1 MACQRQPDTALGRT
15 GPGNGEYE
23 VINVNSG
30 KLLEVADASTAD
42 GANVQQWSANGHP
55 TQRWILSSV

>member
-1 MACQRQPDTALGRT
+1 M
-15 GPGNGEYE
+15 
-23 VINVNSG
+23 
-30 KLLEVADASTAD
+30 ADASTAD